1 MVVLPN
7 CSGCPDLSPWRPPCA
22 RPASSLARAAGWP
35 APASSLGRP
44 SPTAVTRSG
53 SQLRHV
59 AHPRPLFPF
68 SSTHGEPLCGYTVL
82 CGRAAAVIDPHRP
95 SRACLGRVQPCA
107 PPRQRSR
114 SFLTAHHAVS
124 LPRSTPVWCSAK
136 YPNQEQ
142 LPFSLRVPSC
152 CVLATLAATPSLSCH
167 RRTAALMCCAP
178 AALPHPALQS
188 SCLQVESPCDVV
200 ITTPRK
206 SHVADTVLVRVR
218 DWRTSSEKKIS
229 AR

>member
-114 SFLTAHHAVS
+114 SFLTAHHAVCLS
-124 LPRSTPVWCSAK
+124 LVAHPSGVRQNIQTKNSCHFRCEFHHAASSPLSQPHPRCRVIAAPPHLCAAHLQPFRTPRS
-136 YPNQEQ
+136 N
-142 LPFSLRVPSC
+142 
-152 CVLATLAATPSLSCH
+152 H
-167 RRTAALMCCAP
+167 RACR
-178 AALPHPALQS
+178 
-188 SCLQVESPCDVV
+188 
-200 ITTPRK
+200 
-206 SHVADTVLVRVR
+206 
-218 DWRTSSEKKIS
+218 
-229 AR
+229 